1 VWGRAGTMIRNK
13 TDVAAAICAAAFVV
27 VLLVSAYWDRSIR
40 VLHVFESLPYIAAA
54 ILCLRRSK
62 VGYALGAASGASWLW
77 MAGFLTTFIRNGFQ
91 RLFMLYHRGGVDRL
105 DLLIAVPAAIATGGL
120 LLFSVAGYARLSHK
134 SWRDLGLLAAA
145 LVGVLLF
152 FILIFAAF
160 APRYLAM
167 FQRLIR

>member
-1 VWGRAGTMIRNK
+1 MIRNK

-27 VLLVSAYWDRSIR
+27 VLVVSAYWDRSIR

-62 VGYALGAASGASWLW
+62 VGYALGVAGGASWLW

-91 RLFMLYHRGGVDRL
+91 RLVMLYRPGGGVDRP
-105 DLLIAVPAAIATGGL
+105 DLLIAVPAAIATSGL
-120 LLFSVAGYARLSHK
+120 VLFSVAGYARLPHK

-145 LVGVLLF
+145 VVGVLLF